1 MHERGKYMEA
11 DVRLPI
17 TLLSALYIT
26 AQELTNSAIKQGLM
40 ILRNANICVWN
51 GFERFWSRMM

>member
-40 ILRNANICVWN
+40 ILRNANICV
-51 GFERFWSRMM
+51 